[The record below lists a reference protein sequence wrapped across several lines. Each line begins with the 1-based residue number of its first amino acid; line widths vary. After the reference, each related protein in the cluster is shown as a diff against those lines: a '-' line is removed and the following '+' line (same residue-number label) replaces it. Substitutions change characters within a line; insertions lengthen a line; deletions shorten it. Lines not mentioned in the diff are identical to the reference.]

1 MPETMMPGR
10 SGLLVPPNDPGA
22 LAQALD
28 LLLGDAALRRR
39 MGERAGRACATWACS
54 HRRAW
59 RRTWKIYHRWLSER
73 RGRRRGSAL
82 TPLVQCQSSAFM
94 ASTRRSR

>member
-1 MPETMMPGR
+1 MGLPVIGTQVGGVPETMMPGR

-54 HRRAW
+54 RRRAW
-59 RRTWKIYHRWLSER
+59 RRTWK
-73 RGRRRGSAL
+73 
-82 TPLVQCQSSAFM
+82 T
-94 ASTRRSR
+94 STTAG